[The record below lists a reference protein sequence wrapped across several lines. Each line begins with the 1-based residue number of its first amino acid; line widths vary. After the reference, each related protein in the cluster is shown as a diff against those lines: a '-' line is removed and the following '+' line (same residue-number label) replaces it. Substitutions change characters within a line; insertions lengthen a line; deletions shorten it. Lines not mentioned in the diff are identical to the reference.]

1 MRIRSIAVLLSLS
14 LIIVLGG
21 VFAQGRAAAADPD
34 PQRVALVIG
43 NGAYK
48 DSPLANPVND
58 ANDIASALR
67 NFGFKVILI
76 NNADTRSM
84 RQAIRDF
91 GMELRRAQV
100 GLFYF
105 AGHGVQ
111 VKGNNYLVPVG
122 ADIETEADAEDLSVD
137 ANYVLR
143 TMEDA
148 KVMMSVVILD
158 ACRNNPFA
166 RSFRSI
172 STGLAQ
178 MSAATGSLIAFATA
192 PGSTAADGAGRN
204 GIYTKNLLESLRQPD
219 TDILKVFQRTRAA
232 VVRETGGK
240 QTPWESTSL
249 VGDFYFATTARPAGT
264 IARPTDYPQPKMQ
277 SDQTVIATNRP
288 ANGPERQK
296 GAPAANGIAGNW
308 TADVTYDWGN
318 PRVRYIEKFS
328 FTMMGD
334 SVLGYASFLEGKR
347 GLAEG
352 KIDGNKLTFITRSQS
367 QLGDGKTVTDT
378 HRYIGIVAENE
389 IKFIMQTESQTSD
402 HQPIEFTAR
411 KAGKE

>member
-1 MRIRSIAVLLSLS
+1 MCIRSIAVFLSLT
-14 LIIVLGG
+14 LIIMPGG
-21 VFAQGRAAAADPD
+21 VCAQGTAAVADAS

-48 DSPLANPVND
+48 VAPLANPVND

-91 GMELRRAQV
+91 GLELRRAQV

-122 ADIETEADAEDLSVD
+122 ADIENEADAEDLSVD

-143 TMEDA
+143 TMEESQV
-148 KVMMSVVILD
+148 KMSIVILD
-158 ACRNNPFA
+158 ACRNNPYA

-172 STGLAQ
+172 ALGLAQ

-204 GIYTKNLLESLRQPD
+204 GIYTKHLLSNLQQGDS
-219 TDILKVFQRTRAA
+219 DILKVFQRTRAA
-232 VVRETGGK
+232 VVRETAGK

-249 VGDFYFATTARPAGT
+249 VGDFYFAGNTAPAGA
-264 IARPTDYPQPKMQ
+264 IVRPSDSPQPKIQ
-277 SDQTVIATNRP
+277 SDPTVIAANRP
-288 ANGPERQK
+288 ATGAERQNS
-296 GAPAANGIAGNW
+296 AASANGIAGIW

-318 PRVRYIEKFS
+318 PRVRYTENFS
-328 FTMMGD
+328 FTIVGD
-334 SVLGYASFLEGKR
+334 TVLGSASFLKTKR

-352 KIDGNKLTFITRSQS
+352 RIEGNKLTFITRTQS
-367 QLGDGKTVTDT
+367 QIGDGKIVTDT
-378 HRYIGIVAENE
+378 HRYIGIIAENE
-389 IKFIMQTESQTSD
+389 IKFIMQTESQASD
-402 HQPIEFTAR
+402 HVPIEFTAR
-411 KAGKE
+411 KSPKE